1 MVKEGKGK
9 KIEKMSLAWC
19 ESTKG
24 RKGEEGKRRGGALYK
39 CPKKLGGDMKKMK
52 KKVAV
57 LLALISICMI
67 AMAGIVAVSASDEP
81 VADVVYEPIANVTAD
96 VTLSQMNPD
105 GTTTLVKT
113 GNTSVT
119 ATSDENGTVNIT
131 IDGIQVSEDEPV
143 ADVALYK
150 INSDGTTTLVKTG
163 NTSVTVTQNE
173 DGTVNIEVDGSSTT
187 TVDTLKPSERIEASA
202 RVVYYEASAVN
213 YPMGYQ
219 CRIRAY
225 TSNMCVTGE
234 AWAGHLRCYLC

>member
-1 MVKEGKGK
+1 ME
-9 KIEKMSLAWC
+9 
-19 ESTKG
+19 
-24 RKGEEGKRRGGALYK
+24 
-39 CPKKLGGDMKKMK
+39 KMK
-52 KKVAV
+52 KKTTVS
-57 LLALISICMI
+57 LALISICLVGL
-67 AMAGIVAVSASDEP
+67 AGIVAVSASDEP
-81 VADVVYEPIANVTAD
+81 VADVVYEPIAG
-96 VTLSQMNPD
+96 VTLSKINPD

-119 ATSDENGTVNIT
+119 VTSDENDTVNIT
-131 IDGIQVSEDEPV
+131 IDGLQVSEDEPV
-143 ADVALYK
+143 AGVALYK
-150 INSDGTTTLVKTG
+150 INPDGTTTLVKTG

-187 TVDTLKPSERIEASA
+187 TVDSLKPSERITASA
-202 RVVYYEASAVN
+202 RAVYYEASAVN